1 MTTRI
6 REFRKLRNMT
16 LQQLAQK
23 VGTTAQTI
31 QRLETDNMTV
41 SLDWLEKIAVVFG
54 VPSAALLMTE
64 ETRGIP
70 VVGDV
75 NAAGQVAPALPPL
88 RGLNIVIAAAD
99 PIAIRTKEHVRT
111 SASNGAFEPNTM
123 LIGGKI
129 ERDVDTAVDLQDCIV
144 AFIDGR
150 IVLCR
155 AGVTGGRIVLDDKAA
170 NGTGGGETDWI
181 APLLLTVRYSSL

>member
-1 MTTRI
+1 MATRI

-16 LQQLAQK
+16 LQHLALK

-41 SLDWLEKIAVVFG
+41 SLDWLERIAVVFG
-54 VPSAALLMTE
+54 VPAAALLMTE
-64 ETRGIP
+64 ETKGIP

-75 NAAGQVAPALPPL
+75 NAAGQVVPAAPPL
-88 RGLNIVIAAAD
+88 RGLNLVIAAAD
-99 PIAIRTKEHVRT
+99 PIAIRTKELVRT
-111 SASNGAFEPNTM
+111 TASDRVFETDTM

-144 AFIDGR
+144 AFVDGR

-155 AGVTGGRIVLDDKAA
+155 AGVTGGRIVLDDKVV
-170 NGTGGGETDWI
+170 GGETDWI
-181 APLLLTVRYSSL
+181 APLLLTVRYSSP